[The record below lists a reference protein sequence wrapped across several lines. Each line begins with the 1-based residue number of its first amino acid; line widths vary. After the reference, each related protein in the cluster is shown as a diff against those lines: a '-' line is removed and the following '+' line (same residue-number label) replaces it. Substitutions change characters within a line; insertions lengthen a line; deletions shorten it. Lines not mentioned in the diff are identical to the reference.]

1 MEGRI
6 FPMTHKEYLEELKN
20 IKALDE
26 EAKKEGFLNWM
37 DKIEFQA
44 AENKWL
50 QPDDDNFYDDID

>member
-1 MEGRI
+1 
-6 FPMTHKEYLEELKN
+6 MTHKEYLEELKN
-20 IKALDE
+20 IKAFDE

-37 DKIEFQA
+37 DKLEFQA